1 MNVRLAVKKRV
12 CNVVAVRSLI
22 ASDFIRMAT
31 LGLLPDVA
39 LAPAGPENMAP
50 WPCVL
55 LWQSG
60 LGECAPCQH
69 LSESLLPDLSV
80 FCPCYPDPHRTG
92 HSVHPSHWGK
102 VCLAFPFCKMGHH
115 ARFLFQKRGP

>member
-1 MNVRLAVKKRV
+1 MKKRG
-12 CNVVAVRSLI
+12 CNVAVRSLT

-50 WPCVL
+50 CAL
-55 LWQSG
+55 FTTLESG

-69 LSESLLPDLSV
+69 LSESPGGALSLPFQISLSSSPV
-80 FCPCYPDPHRTG
+80 LPRSPQNRPLCSSKPLG
-92 HSVHPSHWGK
+92 
-102 VCLAFPFCKMGHH
+102 
-115 ARFLFQKRGP
+115 